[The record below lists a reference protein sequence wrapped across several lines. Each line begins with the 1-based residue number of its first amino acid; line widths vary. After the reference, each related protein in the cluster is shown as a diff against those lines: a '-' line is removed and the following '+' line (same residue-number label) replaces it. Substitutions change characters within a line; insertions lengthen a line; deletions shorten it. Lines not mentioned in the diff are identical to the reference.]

1 MMTATYQGSEIQKV
15 SIRLARARDAGR
27 ISALC
32 LQLGYQASQ
41 AEVEQRLRRIQQED
55 EHAVY
60 VAETSG
66 EYVVGW
72 VHVFM
77 YHLLESPTEA
87 EVGGLVVDENCRRWG
102 AGRLL
107 MRRAEEWARE
117 KGCWAVHLRSNII
130 RKDAHGFYADL
141 GYHNYK
147 TQLAFRKVL

>member
-1 MMTATYQGSEIQKV
+1 MSVGSDGSDKIH
-15 SIRLARARDAGR
+15 IRMASARDAER

-32 LQLGYQASQ
+32 LQLGYPASQ
-41 AEVEQRLRRIQQED
+41 EEVEQRLYRIRQED

-60 VAETSG
+60 VAQTPG
-66 EYVVGW
+66 EHVVGW
-72 VHVFM
+72 VHVFI

-117 KGCWAVHLRSNII
+117 KGCWAVHLRSNVI
-130 RKDAHGFYADL
+130 RKGAHEFYESL

>member
-1 MMTATYQGSEIQKV
+1 MTSTCEGSEIQKV
-15 SIRLARARDAGR
+15 SIRLASTRDAER

-32 LQLGYQASQ
+32 LQLGYPASQ
-41 AEVEQRLRRIQQED
+41 EEVEQRLHRVQQED

-60 VAETSG
+60 GAQTSG

-72 VHVFM
+72 VHVLI
-77 YHLLESPTEA
+77 YHLLVSPAEA

-107 MRRAEEWARE
+107 MGRAEEWARE
-117 KGCWAVHLRSNII
+117 KGCWAIHLRSNVI
-130 RKDAHGFYADL
+130 RKGAHAFYGAL

>member
-1 MMTATYQGSEIQKV
+1 MTVAAERNEGGKI
-15 SIRLARARDAGR
+15 SIRLASTRDAER

-32 LQLGYQASQ
+32 LQLGYTASQ
-41 AEVEQRLRRIQQED
+41 EEVEQRLHRIQQED

-60 VAETSG
+60 VARTSG

-72 VHVFM
+72 VHVLI
-77 YHLLESPTEA
+77 YHLLESPAEA

-107 MRRAEEWARE
+107 MGRAEEWARE
-117 KGCWAVHLRSNII
+117 KGCWAIHLRSNVI
-130 RKDAHGFYADL
+130 RKGAHGFYEAL

>member
-1 MMTATYQGSEIQKV
+1 MIARSDASEKV
-15 SIRLARARDAGR
+15 AIRLARASDAER
-27 ISALC
+27 ITELC
-32 LQLGYQASQ
+32 LQLGYPASRQ
-41 AEVEQRLRRIQQED
+41 EVERRLGRILQED
-55 EHAVY
+55 QHAVY
-60 VAETSG
+60 VAQTSG

-72 VHVFM
+72 VHVFI

-117 KGCWAVHLRSNII
+117 KGCWAVHLRSNVI
-130 RKDAHGFYADL
+130 RKGAHGFYEAL